1 MLYKSD
7 QSTDIEYMHWIHWDF
22 IIFTKYFLLLVYKTY
37 FNVFISELLR
47 WGQIP
52 NVFDDFLLNKNI

>member
-7 QSTDIEYMHWIHWDF
+7 QSTDIEYMHWIQWDF

-37 FNVFISELLR
+37 FNVYISELLR

>member
-7 QSTDIEYMHWIHWDF
+7 QSTDIEYMHWIQWDF

-37 FNVFISELLR
+37 FNVYISELLR

-52 NVFDDFLLNKNI
+52 NVFDDFVLNKNI